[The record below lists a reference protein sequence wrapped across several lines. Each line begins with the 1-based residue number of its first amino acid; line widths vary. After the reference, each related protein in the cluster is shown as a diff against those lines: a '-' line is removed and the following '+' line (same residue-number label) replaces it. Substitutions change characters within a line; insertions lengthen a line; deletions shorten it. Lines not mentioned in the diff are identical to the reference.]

1 MSDETRH
8 NVASWVRGGAYGA
21 IVSVVGAI
29 ASVVGA
35 NFAASVA
42 ILASLF
48 VVDVI
53 VTAIEDGPT
62 KAVDQ

>member
-21 IVSVVGAI
+21 I

-35 NFAASVA
+35 SFAATVA